1 MKFSEVVKNNA
12 PDLVVSRRHEE
23 WLARNANPV
32 YSDRAL
38 DFAAHQLAVLPRVRK
53 GTISASSLGGCK
65 RKQQFEYIGMPQL
78 PMDTKGALKVQNG
91 MFMHLRWQMA
101 GLTEGWLLEA
111 EEPVPAA
118 RSTSMK
124 ISGLSGTMDGIL
136 YDESVLELKSI
147 NAHGFSSLVTFGP
160 PHEHLIQMSAYLL
173 CTGRKK
179 GVFIYENKD
188 TQEYTEIVLDRDQLP
203 LPDAELGAQDML
215 ASNLVHELYEPLND
229 CMDQKGWRYQSCPY
243 RDRCLEVR
251 SWEELV

>member
-118 RSTSMK
+118 RSSTYIDGTRQVLSPVANSNTS
-124 ISGLSGTMDGIL
+124 
-136 YDESVLELKSI
+136 
-147 NAHGFSSLVTFGP
+147 
-160 PHEHLIQMSAYLL
+160 
-173 CTGRKK
+173 
-179 GVFIYENKD
+179 
-188 TQEYTEIVLDRDQLP
+188 
-203 LPDAELGAQDML
+203 
-215 ASNLVHELYEPLND
+215 
-229 CMDQKGWRYQSCPY
+229 
-243 RDRCLEVR
+243 
-251 SWEELV
+251 